1 MAQINGDYV
10 AGAGA
15 DGRTGLPAGYCLMNN
30 QNGRSYRII
39 RTLGGGGFGITYEAL
54 DPEGRRVAVK
64 EFFPMGVTNRGEDYS
79 VLVTG
84 DASIVQSRLQ
94 SFSKEAK
101 VLVSLKS
108 IPSVVEIYDIFHA
121 NQTAYYVMEY
131 IEGITML
138 SFLKQFGLMRPDQ
151 TEAEFVKLMHSID
164 VLHEHGIIHRDISP
178 DNIMI
183 RGDGSFKLI
192 DFGSA
197 RSYAGAQNLTIS
209 LKENFA
215 PLEQYSET
223 GQGRFTDVYSLA
235 ATMYYAY
242 TGKLVPLGQS
252 TEKKEADL
260 TMALLNAGLSMQ
272 QINALKKALSA
283 KPANRYQSMN
293 EFATAYSPALAGME
307 TFISQEAQS
316 RQAGTGQGEDQKGN
330 FAQSIALLR
339 EQPTYPVLAGALFA
353 IALVLE
359 LLL

>member
-1 MAQINGDYV
+1 MAQINVEYA
-10 AGAGA
+10 AGVRSA
-15 DGRTGLPAGYCLMNN
+15 GRTGLPAGYCLQNS

-64 EFFPMGVTNRGEDYS
+64 EFFPMGITARGADFN

-84 DASIVQSRLQ
+84 DEDIMQSRLK

-101 VLVSLKS
+101 VLTSLKN

-131 IEGITML
+131 IEGMTML
-138 SFLKQFGLMRPDQ
+138 SFLKQFGLMRPEQ
-151 TEAEFVKLMHSID
+151 TEAEFVRLMHSID
-164 VLHEHGIIHRDISP
+164 ILHEHGIIHRDISP

-183 RGDGSFKLI
+183 QKDGSFKLI

-223 GQGRFTDVYSLA
+223 GQGRYTDVYSLA
-235 ATMYYAY
+235 ATMFYAY
-242 TGKLVPLGQS
+242 TGKLIPLGQN
-252 TEKKEADL
+252 TQKKEADL
-260 TMALLNAGLSMQ
+260 SMALMNAGLNMQ
-272 QINALKKALSA
+272 QISVLKKALSA
-283 KPANRYQSMN
+283 NPVSRYQSMK
-293 EFATAYSPALAGME
+293 EFAEAYSQVSKGVE
-307 TFISQEAQS
+307 TAARREIQSSKPGDEHGRSQ
-316 RQAGTGQGEDQKGN
+316 TGG
-330 FAQSIALLR
+330 FAQSIALLK
-339 EQPTYPVLAGALFA
+339 EQPTYLVLAGALFA
-353 IALVLE
+353 IALVLQ
-359 LLL
+359 LFL